1 MPSLGS
7 VALTPTAVVTRL
19 RVIVDARVRH
29 GWARVHNAV
38 APVATAAAAAG
49 IAFLIGRHLLGHE
62 NPFFAAFAAWACLGF
77 SFDRDLRR
85 VGEIAL
91 GVTLGVTM
99 GDLVVRTIGSGWW
112 QIAAVLFVSA
122 LLARF
127 VDRGA
132 IFASQAGAQAIV
144 ISGVPN
150 LAGGPY
156 GRAID
161 AIVGGLVA
169 LVVAMLIPGDP
180 RRSLRTNLATASA
193 ALAGTVSLLAT
204 AIRNG
209 DPRLAERAL
218 TRARASDSALQEAVD
233 QATSANRQ
241 AQLTL
246 NRRYADDLEDAQR
259 RAVLLDQAMRSVRVL
274 ARRAMYDV
282 GGVELDDRARIADLL
297 QRFARGGKELAASLR
312 ANQDAAAA
320 RVTLTGVANELD
332 PSGLTTADPEAHTQ
346 LMVLRSAVV
355 DTLEATGISPQAARA
370 RLPEG

>member
-1 MPSLGS
+1 MPRPGS
-7 VALTPTAVVTRL
+7 AAYYPAAALSSI
-19 RVIVDARVRH
+19 RVIADARVRH
-29 GWARVHNAV
+29 GWSRVRTAV
-38 APVATAAAAAG
+38 APVATASLAAG
-49 IAFLIGRHLLGHE
+49 IAFLIGRYLIGHE

-156 GRAID
+156 GRALD

-169 LVVAMLIPGDP
+169 LLVAMLIPGDP
-180 RRSLRTNLATASA
+180 RRSLRTDLAEASS
-193 ALAGTVSLLAT
+193 ALAGTVALLAT
-204 AIRNG
+204 ATRNG
-209 DPRLAERAL
+209 DRKAAERAL
-218 TRARASDSALQEAVD
+218 ARARASDSALQEAVE

-246 NRRYADDLEDAQR
+246 NRRYADDLADAER

-282 GGVELDDRARIADLL
+282 SAVPVTDRAELAALL
-297 QRFARGGKELAASLR
+297 DGFARGARELAQSLR
-312 ANQDAAAA
+312 SNQDAAAA
-320 RVTLTGVANELD
+320 RVTLRGVAQELD
-332 PSGLTTADPEAHTQ
+332 PGRLTTEPEANTQ

-355 DTLEATGISPQAARA
+355 DTLEATGISAQAARA
-370 RLPEG
+370 PLPD